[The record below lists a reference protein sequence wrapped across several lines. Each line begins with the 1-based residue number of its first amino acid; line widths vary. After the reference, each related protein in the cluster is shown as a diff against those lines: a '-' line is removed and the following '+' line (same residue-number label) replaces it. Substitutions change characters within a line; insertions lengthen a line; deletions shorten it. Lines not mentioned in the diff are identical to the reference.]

1 MNLFKSPIAI
11 ATAIALSVSTFV
23 QAVPSDKFDVNLDSD
38 RDGVADHIEIMY
50 GFDPLKPYDVWRDL
64 DQDHLPKIFEVMA
77 HKDPQAKDND
87 VFDQLKLLGVSAI
100 ADLHS
105 RLPSDEELEQ
115 ALVYSPTPVDLY
127 YNLLD
132 AEKLSNMAFIG
143 QAYQTILG
151 RDPDRDGAR
160 YYYHQLNGDMAD
172 SQIAQAQMIGQML
185 GSKEYDKF
193 HQSLSDDELINWLL
207 QDLPVYKAVEAKN
220 QYQQA
225 LTNNILTR
233 EQLILAHVQS
243 QAKAAPEKAYVFNAA
258 TAVKVMSL
266 LITDA
271 LPDQKH
277 FEYFVSAI
285 EHQDIE
291 LVVQQLLLSDQFREH
306 RLANALPS
314 EGDIDGDGRP
324 NGVEFILGFD
334 PHKKDNLVLDNDEAF
349 IRQIFL
355 DGFNQVL
362 SKEQLKV
369 QLAQLS
375 KSGDKAIWLTEL
387 IKNHV
392 SASEQSQWLN
402 KTLLAYQGA
411 YQGKALNFDHHDK
424 AQIIAAIEDILQSNQ
439 YQARF
444 Y

>member
-23 QAVPSDKFDVNLDSD
+23 QAAPSEQFDVNLDSD

-64 DQDHLPKIFEVMA
+64 DQDHLPKIFEAMA

-87 VFDQLKLLGVSAI
+87 VFNQLKLLGISAI

-132 AEKLSNMAFIG
+132 ADKLTNMAFIG

-160 YYYHQLNGDMAD
+160 YYYHQLNGKMTK
-172 SQIAQAQMIGQML
+172 AQVIGQML
-185 GSKEYDKF
+185 GSKEYDKY
-193 HQSLSDDELINWLL
+193 HQSLNDDEFINWLL
-207 QDLPVYKAVEAKN
+207 QDLPVYKTTQAKN

-225 LTNNILTR
+225 LANNILTR
-233 EQLILAHVQS
+233 EQLILTHVQS

-258 TAVKVMSL
+258 TAVKVLSL

-277 FEYFVSAI
+277 FEYFISAI

-291 LVVQQLLLSDQFREH
+291 LVLQQLLLSDQFREH
-306 RLANALPS
+306 RLAGALPS

-362 SKEQLKV
+362 SKEQLKG
-369 QLAQLS
+369 QLAQLQ

-387 IKNHV
+387 VKSHV
-392 SASEQSQWLN
+392 SPSEQSQWLN
-402 KTLLAYQGA
+402 KTLLAYKGA
-411 YQGKALNFDHHDK
+411 YQGKMPSLNDK
-424 AQIIAAIEDILQSNQ
+424 GQMTSTIEGILQSNQ